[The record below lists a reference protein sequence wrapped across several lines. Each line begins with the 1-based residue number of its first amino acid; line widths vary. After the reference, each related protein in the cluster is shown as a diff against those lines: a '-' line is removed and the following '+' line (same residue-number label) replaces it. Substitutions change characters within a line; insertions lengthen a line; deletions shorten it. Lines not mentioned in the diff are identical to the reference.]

1 MIVNLEVSAIVV
13 LLAAGS
19 IATKR
24 HKKHKRPKKTFVPF
38 VLFVLLC
45 GYTTRGKE
53 EQPHGRHFEVYDHL
67 SVLRS
72 DNDD

>member
-24 HKKHKRPKKTFVPF
+24 HKELGIV
-38 VLFVLLC
+38 
-45 GYTTRGKE
+45 GYKYKNG
-53 EQPHGRHFEVYDHL
+53 QLVAGAA
-67 SVLRS
+67 RS
-72 DNDD
+72 LA

>member
-24 HKKHKRPKKTFVPF
+24 HKKLGILGTHVKTGSSLLELPVP
-38 VLFVLLC
+38 
-45 GYTTRGKE
+45 
-53 EQPHGRHFEVYDHL
+53 
-67 SVLRS
+67 
-72 DNDD
+72 